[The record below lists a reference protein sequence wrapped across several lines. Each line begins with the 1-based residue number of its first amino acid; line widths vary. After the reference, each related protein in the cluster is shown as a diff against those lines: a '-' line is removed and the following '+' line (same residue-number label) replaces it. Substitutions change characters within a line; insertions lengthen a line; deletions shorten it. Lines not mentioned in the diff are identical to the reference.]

1 MILKR
6 RRKVGKNFF
15 SLKTGHH
22 VSDEFFK
29 NHSHWHDSDLLKSF
43 LLGAFISGIVVCFFM
58 FMNPSHAGDLIHTWK
73 SPAFS
78 GNGYSAHVLTI
89 ENQEFSRKK
98 ALKEKKEAAERQAVR
113 DAANTNLS
121 KFMKNVESRIY
132 AQLSKQL
139 VDSMFGEDA
148 STSGTVTFEGTTIS
162 YTKGTDTVEL
172 TIVSPD
178 GTSTII
184 TVPVGD
190 FTF

>member
-1 MILKR
+1 MIKWIL
-6 RRKVGKNFF
+6 GIFI
-15 SLKTGHH
+15 LT
-22 VSDEFFK
+22 VS
-29 NHSHWHDSDLLKSF
+29 S
-43 LLGAFISGIVVCFFM
+43 AY
-58 FMNPSHAGDLIHTWK
+58 AGNLTHQWK

-78 GNGYSAHVLTI
+78 GVGYSAHVLTI
-89 ENQEFSRKK
+89 ENQEFSRVQ
-98 ALKEKKEAAERQAVR
+98 AIKEKKEAEERQLTR

-139 VDSMFGEDA
+139 VDSMFGENA

-162 YTKGTDTVEL
+162 YTKSSETVEL
-172 TIVSPD
+172 TIVDANGS
-178 GTSTII
+178 STII

>member
-1 MILKR
+1 MIKWIL
-6 RRKVGKNFF
+6 GIFI
-15 SLKTGHH
+15 LT
-22 VSDEFFK
+22 VS
-29 NHSHWHDSDLLKSF
+29 SSY
-43 LLGAFISGIVVCFFM
+43 
-58 FMNPSHAGDLIHTWK
+58 AGDLTHQWK

-78 GNGYSAHVLTI
+78 GVGYSAHVLTI
-89 ENQEFSRKK
+89 ENQEFSRVQ
-98 ALKEKKEAAERQAVR
+98 AIKEKKEAEERQLVR

-139 VDSMFGEDA
+139 VDSMFGENA

-162 YTKGTDTVEL
+162 YTNSSETVDL
-172 TIVSPD
+172 TIVDANGS
-178 GTSTII
+178 STII

>member
-1 MILKR
+1 MIK
-6 RRKVGKNFF
+6 
-15 SLKTGHH
+15 
-22 VSDEFFK
+22 
-29 NHSHWHDSDLLKSF
+29 LLKWCVVGIIIIF
-43 LLGAFISGIVVCFFM
+43 AMLWYLANNPVGAGQLTHQF
-58 FMNPSHAGDLIHTWK
+58 K
-73 SPAFS
+73 SPSFS
-78 GNGYSAHVLTI
+78 GQGYSSHVLTI

-98 ALKEKKEAAERQAVR
+98 ANREKREAAERQAAR

-162 YTKGTDTVEL
+162 YVKSSDEVEL
-172 TIVSPD
+172 TIVEAN
-178 GTSTII
+178 GSTTVI
-184 TVPVGD
+184 TVPIGD

>member
-1 MILKR
+1 VIKLLT
-6 RRKVGKNFF
+6 VLSI
-15 SLKTGHH
+15 SLYCG
-22 VSDEFFK
+22 VFLASAFAA
-29 NHSHWHDSDLLKSF
+29 DLT
-43 LLGAFISGIVVCFFM
+43 
-58 FMNPSHAGDLIHTWK
+58 HTWK

-78 GNGYSAHVLTI
+78 GQGYSAHVLTI
-89 ENQEFSRKK
+89 ENQEYSRKK
-98 ALKEKKEAAERQAVR
+98 AIKEKKEAAERQLVR

-162 YTKGTDTVEL
+162 YTKGNDTVEL

>member
-1 MILKR
+1 MS
-6 RRKVGKNFF
+6 KNYF

-22 VSDEFFK
+22 ASDEFFK
-29 NHSHWHDSDLLKSF
+29 NQAIWHDSDLLKTF
-43 LLGAFISGIVVCFFM
+43 LLGAFIGGVVVWFFM
-58 FMNPSHAGDLIHTWK
+58 FMSPSHAADLTHTWK

-78 GNGYSAHVLTI
+78 GTGFSQHVLTI

-98 ALKEKKEAAERQAVR
+98 ALKEKKEAAERQAIR

-139 VDSMFGEDA
+139 VDSMFGED
-148 STSGTVTFEGTTIS
+148 SGTSGTVTFEGTTIS
-162 YTKGTDTVEL
+162 YVKSSDTVEL

-178 GTSTII
+178 GSSTVI
-184 TVPVGD
+184 TVPIGD

>member
-1 MILKR
+1 MIRFAMILL
-6 RRKVGKNFF
+6 FF
-15 SLKTGHH
+15 VPSLA
-22 VSDEFFK
+22 FAA
-29 NHSHWHDSDLLKSF
+29 DLT
-43 LLGAFISGIVVCFFM
+43 
-58 FMNPSHAGDLIHTWK
+58 HTWK

-78 GNGYSAHVLTI
+78 GNGYSAHVLTS

>member
-1 MILKR
+1 MLTVLSI
-6 RRKVGKNFF
+6 
-15 SLKTGHH
+15 SLYCG
-22 VSDEFFK
+22 VFLASAFAA
-29 NHSHWHDSDLLKSF
+29 DLT
-43 LLGAFISGIVVCFFM
+43 
-58 FMNPSHAGDLIHTWK
+58 HTWK

-78 GNGYSAHVLTI
+78 GQGYSAHVLTI
-89 ENQEFSRKK
+89 ENQEYSRKK
-98 ALKEKKEAAERQAVR
+98 AIKEKKEAAERQLVR

-162 YTKGTDTVEL
+162 YTKGNDTVEL

>member
-1 MILKR
+1 MKLSMLKIAAIL
-6 RRKVGKNFF
+6 
-15 SLKTGHH
+15 LPMC
-22 VSDEFFK
+22 
-29 NHSHWHDSDLLKSF
+29 
-43 LLGAFISGIVVCFFM
+43 ISVAY
-58 FMNPSHAGDLIHTWK
+58 AGDLTHQWK

-78 GNGYSAHVLTI
+78 GQGYSAHVLTI
-89 ENQEFSRKK
+89 ENQEFSRRK
-98 ALKEKKEAAERQAVR
+98 AIEEKLEAEERQAIR

-139 VDSMFGEDA
+139 VDSMFGEES

-162 YTKGTDTVEL
+162 YTKSSETVEL
-172 TIVSPD
+172 TIVDANGS
-178 GTSTII
+178 STVI

>member
-1 MILKR
+1 MS
-6 RRKVGKNFF
+6 KNFF
-15 SLKTGHH
+15 SPKTGHH
-22 VSDEFFK
+22 ASDEFFK
-29 NHSHWHDSDLLKSF
+29 NQPLWHDNDLLKSF
-43 LLGAFISGIVVCFFM
+43 LLGIFIGSIVVWFFM
-58 FMNPSHAGDLIHTWK
+58 FMSPSHAGDLTHQWK

-78 GNGYSAHVLTI
+78 GQGYSAHVLTI
-89 ENQEFSRKK
+89 ENQEFSRKQ
-98 ALKEKKEAAERQAVR
+98 AIKEKKEAEERQLIR

-139 VDSMFGEDA
+139 VDSMFGEES

-162 YTKGTDTVEL
+162 YTKSSETVEL
-172 TIVSPD
+172 TIVEAN
-178 GTSTII
+178 GSTTVI